1 MKDVLE
7 SEVDEKY
14 FIQDDKVI
22 PFIKKHIDDV
32 EPLNPTPDGI
42 CRTIKSQYYKNSQA
56 NFIKQSDQGATGVI
70 VNERENKPKL
80 IGNIYNEKF
89 KGGDFGGSV
98 WNVDGLAPTLKTTA
112 AASQQCVVVK
122 REQDNSEYK

>member
-1 MKDVLE
+1 MGSHKIERERVFIVSIRKDVDNGIFEFPKPFPLKKRLKDVLE
-7 SEVDEKY
+7 NEVDEKY

-80 IGNIYNEKF
+80 IGNIYNEKI
-89 KGGDFGGSV
+89 
-98 WNVDGLAPTLKTTA
+98 
-112 AASQQCVVVK
+112 
-122 REQDNSEYK
+122 